1 MRLDGRKAI
10 VTGASRGLG
19 FRLAEA
25 LASEGARVA
34 MLARNA
40 DALSKAA
47 AAVGP
52 AALPLACD
60 ITDADAIDHAFAE
73 AAAAF
78 GGIDILVN
86 NAAAGSPNRVESV
99 DPDVLRA
106 EIATNL
112 IAPMLTA
119 RAAIPHMRDAGR
131 GDIVNISSES
141 AIRPFPYLVPYAA
154 AKAGL
159 EAFSRGLREELRED
173 GIRVTCLRSGRMQEG
188 GFSAGWTPDLR
199 ADYFKLALA
208 MGAYHQAG
216 MAIPPAHT
224 ARAIVD
230 ILCLPAEAH
239 VDLIEL
245 RSNIPWRPE

>member
-1 MRLDGRKAI
+1 MRLDGRFAI

-19 FRLAEA
+19 FRLSEA
-25 LASEGARVA
+25 LVAEGAKVG

-40 DALSKAA
+40 DALNDAAKAI
-47 AAVGP
+47 GP
-52 AALPLACD
+52 AALPLTCD
-60 ITDADAIDHAFAE
+60 ITDAAAVGTVFAQV
-73 AAAAF
+73 AAAL

-86 NAAAGSPNRVESV
+86 NAAAGSPNLIEAV
-99 DPDVLRA
+99 DPDVLQR
-106 EIATNL
+106 EMTTNL

-119 RAAIPHMRDAGR
+119 RAAIPFMRIAGR

-141 AIRPFPYLVPYAA
+141 AVRPFPYLVPYGA

-159 EAFSRGLREELRED
+159 EAFSRGLREELRGD

-188 GFSAGWTPDLR
+188 GFSAGWTPAIR
-199 ADYFKLALA
+199 AEYLKLAVA
-208 MGAYHQAG
+208 TGAYHSAG

-230 ILCLPAEAH
+230 ILCLPAVAH

-245 RSNIPWRPE
+245 RSNVSWRPD